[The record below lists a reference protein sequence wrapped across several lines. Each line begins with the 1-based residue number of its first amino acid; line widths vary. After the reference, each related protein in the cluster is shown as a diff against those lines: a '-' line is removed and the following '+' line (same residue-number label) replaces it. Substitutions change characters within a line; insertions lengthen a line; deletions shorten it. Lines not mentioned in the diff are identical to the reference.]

1 MATGDGSNFW
11 NLPGPPG
18 FDQVNADYQTYLG
31 RPLSQAEYQ
40 QYWANKTNYSSTDV
54 SSTPEAA
61 AHQQSLTQVKP
72 LAPGD
77 PGFNP
82 NVNNPTTWDAGAN
95 RPAENYPGWHWD
107 PTMARYVEGD
117 ATPAPPPVTPPPPAT
132 TTGGGGSSSGSG
144 GGASSGGGGWTAP
157 QGPPGTGFGSPV
169 STYTPPV
176 YASDPNA
183 PVYTPGPP
191 APDFTPLP
199 AYVGPVYTAD
209 GTGTTGDGTTP
220 TGAVPGVVAPTWTG
234 GDFANPTMEEVQAG
248 PGYQSRL
255 DALIK
260 SRERQSAA
268 QGTILSG
275 GTLKAL
281 DRAGQDYA
289 TNEYQTYR
297 TNALENYKQRYGR
310 FTDAVGMDLAAR
322 TQNANETQ
330 NAFGNAMSSYGANAN
345 QNQQTFQNQNT
356 LYTQGNAR
364 TLSDY
369 LTNVTGQRTAA
380 LDAASAKR
388 NAETDYWSRLQDLNQ
403 TGSTLAGGSYRV

>member
-1 MATGDGSNFW
+1 MATGDPSNFW

-31 RPLSQAEYQ
+31 RPLTQNEYQ

-54 SSTPEAA
+54 SGTPEAA
-61 AHQQSLTQVKP
+61 AHQQSLTQIKP

-107 PTMARYVEGD
+107 ATMARYVEGD
-117 ATPAPPPVTPPPPAT
+117 APGAPAPTPAPTPAPAPPPVT
-132 TTGGGGSSSGSG
+132 TTGGGGG
-144 GGASSGGGGWTAP
+144 GGGGGGSYTPPAAPAPGWTAP
-157 QGPPGTGFGSPV
+157 SGPPAEGFGSPV
-169 STYTPPV
+169 ATYTPPV
-176 YASDPNA
+176 YASNPNA
-183 PVYTPGPP
+183 PV
-191 APDFTPLP
+191 FTPLP
-199 AYVGPVYTAD
+199 TY
-209 GTGTTGDGTTP
+209 
-220 TGAVPGVVAPTWTG
+220 VAPTWTG
-234 GDFANPTMEEVQAG
+234 GDFVNPTMEEVQAS
-248 PGYQSRL
+248 PGYQARL
-255 DALIK
+255 DQLITG
-260 SRERQSAA
+260 RERQAAA

-297 TNALENYKQRYGR
+297 GNALENYKQRYGQ
-310 FTDAVGMDLAAR
+310 FTDAAGMSLSSR
-322 TQNANETQ
+322 IQNANENNT
-330 NAFGNAMSSYGANAN
+330 A
-345 QNQQTFQNQNT
+345 FQNTTATYNT
-356 LYTQGNAR
+356 GNAR

-369 LTNVTGQRTAA
+369 ITNVSGQRTAT

-403 TGSTLAGGSYRV
+403 TGANLAGGSYRV

>member
-1 MATGDGSNFW
+1 MATGDGSSFW
-11 NLPGPPG
+11 NVPGPPG

-31 RPLSQAEYQ
+31 RPLTQQEYQ

-61 AHQQSLTQVKP
+61 AHQQSLTQIKP

-82 NVNNPTTWDAGAN
+82 NVNNPTTWDANAN

-107 PTMARYVEGD
+107 ANMARYVEGD
-117 ATPAPPPVTPPPPAT
+117 AAPAPTPPPAT
-132 TTGGGGSSSGSG
+132 NTGAGSGGGSG
-144 GGASSGGGGWTAP
+144 GGASGGGGGAAAPAPAAPGWTAP
-157 QGPPGTGFGSPV
+157 QGPPSDGYGSPV
-169 STYTPPV
+169 TTYTPPV
-176 YASDPNA
+176 YASNPDA
-183 PVYTPGPP
+183 PVYTPPP
-191 APDFTPLP
+191 AAPEFTPLP
-199 AYVGPVYTAD
+199 AY
-209 GTGTTGDGTTP
+209 
-220 TGAVPGVVAPTWTG
+220 VAPTWTG
-234 GDFANPTMEEVQAG
+234 GDFVNPTMEEVQAG

-297 TNALENYKQRYGR
+297 TNALENYKQRYGQ
-310 FTDAVGMDLAAR
+310 FTDAAGMSLAAR
-322 TQNANETQ
+322 TQNANENQ
-330 NAFGNAMSSYGANAN
+330 GAFGNALSSWGSNAGANN
-345 QNQQTFQNQNT
+345 TTFNNQNT
-356 LYTQGNAR
+356 LYNQGNAR

-369 LTNVTGQRTAA
+369 LTNVTGQRNAA

-403 TGSTLAGGSYRV
+403 TGANLAGGSYRV